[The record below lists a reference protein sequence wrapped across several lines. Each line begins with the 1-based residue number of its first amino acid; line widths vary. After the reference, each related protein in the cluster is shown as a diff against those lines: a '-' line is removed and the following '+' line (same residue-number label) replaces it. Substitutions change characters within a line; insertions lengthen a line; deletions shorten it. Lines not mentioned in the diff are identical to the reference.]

1 MAAQKDTN
9 KKGKSAG
16 YIKSVRA
23 ELKKVSWPNWKELK
37 TYTGVVV
44 TVCLAASIGIWIAD
58 SAFGQV
64 VKMLAGK

>member
-9 KKGKSAG
+9 KKSSG

-23 ELKKVSWPNWKELK
+23 ELKKVSWPSWKELK
-37 TYTGVVV
+37 SYTGVVI
-44 TVCLAASIGIWIAD
+44 TICLLASIGIWIAD
-58 SAFGQV
+58 TAFGAA